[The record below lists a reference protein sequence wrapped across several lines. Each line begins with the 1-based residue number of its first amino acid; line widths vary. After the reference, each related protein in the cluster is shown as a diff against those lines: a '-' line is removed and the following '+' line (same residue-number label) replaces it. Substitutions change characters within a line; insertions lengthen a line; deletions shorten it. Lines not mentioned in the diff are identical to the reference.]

1 MLKYRLVQRANPRDA
16 SQPKKL
22 YAMPVF
28 NGCKTI
34 SQLGEDVTSSSSLSR
49 GDLQNAL
56 MSIVDNVPKY
66 LLDSNSVQ
74 LGEIGNL
81 RITFSSQGVDSE
93 NDFDAAM
100 IRDLKIV
107 FTPGPRLKKILLQAR
122 FEKS

>member
-1 MLKYRLVQRANPRDA
+1 MLKYRLVQRANPRNA

-28 NGCKTI
+28 NGRRTML
-34 SQLGEDVTSSSSLSR
+34 QLSEDVASSSSLSR

-56 MSIVDNVPKY
+56 MSIADNIPKY

-93 NDFDAAM
+93 KDFDTTM

-107 FTPGPRLKKILLQAR
+107 FTPGPRLKQILLHAR